1 MMSDQRQLPLF
12 ASQPTT
18 VADLSIH
25 TRLVDAIPF
34 FQVHLHSQ
42 GKTQHTIDAFTA
54 DLELLTEYHGDAQSL
69 GWYTTSRLN
78 DFLVWMEERRGVPC
92 SRKTYARRVTT
103 LKVLFR
109 WLKEIEAIPH
119 DPANALL
126 QRSGPAPLAVI
137 LTSDETESV
146 MAHARSLR
154 FGDKPDARP
163 ELLFRLI
170 LSTGIKKSEAVR
182 LIPDD
187 IQADTA
193 GGWQVFIRH
202 EGAKDRYRERFLPL
216 ESTIKPA
223 LDAYLSQYSPQT
235 RLFTCTARNLEY
247 ILEDL
252 GKDVGI
258 PSKISF
264 EMLRWMYGVR
274 AFLAEL
280 DPNSIRERLGLSEI
294 SWLETL
300 GKIKQLAVKYYPAQL

>member
-1 MMSDQRQLPLF
+1 MSDQRQLPLF

-34 FQVHLHSQ
+34 FQAHLHSQ

-54 DLELLTEYHGDAQSL
+54 DLELLTEYYGGAQDL

-78 DFLVWMEERRGVPC
+78 DFLIWMEERRGIPC

-109 WLKEIEAIPH
+109 WLKEIEAIPY
-119 DPANALL
+119 DPATALL

-137 LTSDETESV
+137 LTSGETEAV
-146 MAHARSLR
+146 MAYARGFR

-170 LSTGIKKSEAVR
+170 LSTGIKKNEAVR
-182 LIPDD
+182 LVPDD
-187 IQADTA
+187 IQADAA

-202 EGAKDRYRERFLPL
+202 EGVKDRYRERFLPL
-216 ESTIKPA
+216 DSAIQPA

-235 RLFTCTARNLEY
+235 GLFTCTARNLEY

-252 GKDVGI
+252 GKGAGI
-258 PSKISF
+258 PNKISF

-274 AFLAEL
+274 AFLAEA
-280 DPNSIRERLGLSEI
+280 DPNTIRERLGLSEI
-294 SWLETL
+294 SWLETF
-300 GKIKQLAVKYYPAQL
+300 GKIKQLAVKYYPARL